1 MSSPP
6 EARQPLGGFDATTVG
21 VGSMV
26 GAGAF
31 VVFAP
36 AGAAAGVLLPLA
48 VVVAGF
54 VAYTNASA
62 MALLA
67 GGLPADGAVDG
78 REQLGSWPGFLAGW
92 AQLTGRLAACAA
104 VALTVGLYAA
114 PGSERVAA
122 IAAVVATTILAL
134 LGVTRSTLATRAIIS
149 LVIPVLAFAVVVGMT
164 SPASSAATGGAMGAS
179 PGIGGVLQGAGL
191 LVFVY
196 AGYGR
201 SATLGHGVREARRNI
216 PAVVLGALGVTLGLY
231 LLLSVSLLR
240 SLGPIA
246 LAETAV
252 PLRELIR
259 GAADPGSTGV
269 LGTVITGAAV
279 LAGLGALVFLTAGLG
294 RRTLALSL
302 GGELP
307 ELFSRVSTRYR
318 APWISILGAAAV
330 VVVLLLTV
338 QLPTLIG
345 CAAFG
350 VLVHGAVVGV
360 AALTVGERRWFAP
373 RWLNAVGAAG
383 CVALALALPW
393 RSVLG
398 MLTALAA
405 GAALR
410 GLSSRRRRGT
420 G

>member
-6 EARQPLGGFDATTVG
+6 EARRPLGGFDATTVG

-54 VAYTNASA
+54 VAYTNAAA

-104 VALTVGLYAA
+104 VALTTGLYAA
-114 PGSERVAA
+114 PGSAGSAAVAA
-122 IAAVVATTILAL
+122 VAVTTLPAL
-134 LGVTRSTLATRAIIS
+134 LGVTRSATLTRAVIS
-149 LVIPVLAFAVVVGMT
+149 LVIPVLAFAIVVGLT
-164 SPASSAATGGAMGAS
+164 SPAYSAAIGGGPGAT
-179 PGIGGVLQGAGL
+179 PGVGGVLQGAGL
-191 LVFVY
+191 LVFAY

-201 SATLGHGVREARRNI
+201 SATLGHGVREPRRNI

-231 LLLSVSLLR
+231 VLLSFSLLR
-240 SLGPIA
+240 SLGPIM
-246 LAETAV
+246 LAETTV

-259 GAADPGSTGV
+259 GATGAGSAGV
-269 LGTVITGAAV
+269 LGAVITGAAV
-279 LAGLGALVFLTAGLG
+279 LAGLGGLVSLTAGLG
-294 RRTLALSL
+294 GRALALSRR
-302 GGELP
+302 GELP
-307 ELFSRVSTRYR
+307 ETFSRVSIRYR
-318 APWISILGAAAV
+318 APWVSILGAAAV

-350 VLVHGAVVGV
+350 VLVHGAIVGI
-360 AALTVGERRWFAP
+360 AALRVEDRRWFAP

-383 CVALALALPW
+383 CLALALALPW
-393 RSVLG
+393 GSVLG
-398 MLTALAA
+398 MLTVLAA
-405 GAALR
+405 GAVLR
-410 GLSSRRRRGT
+410 GISSRRHR
-420 G
+420 